1 MKKIVIS
8 LAVLAFATPAMA
20 QGTTFV
26 ELDADQNGELSF
38 EEVTAAVP
46 ELTIEQ
52 FAEVDTDASGSL
64 TEEEFAVLAESM
76 AS

>member
-20 QGTTFV
+20 QATSFA
-26 ELDADQNGELSF
+26 ELDLDQNGELSF
-38 EEVTAAVP
+38 QEVTAAVP
-46 ELTIEQ
+46 ELTVEQ
-52 FAEVDTDASGSL
+52 FAEVDADANGAL
-64 TEEEFAVLAESM
+64 NEEEFAVLAEQM